1 MVRPSED
8 SSAAVYN
15 ASSQSGVMDDMFPS
29 SFKRSP
35 GNDKKGRSIFRSYVW
50 RMRVNVCLILTFF
63 VLVGTLFTLHFEKLH
78 ELGENVIDAT
88 IGDSQVYGVSMNKKN
103 TLTVTTWNIAAIN
116 NNPFE
121 YWLTIDENPEYQGLM
136 TKVEDFIE
144 KPGDF
149 DVPVSTVFT
158 EDMYKKLEEKMNSI
172 GWPSV
177 AEYWKSDLS
186 KRRIVSGF
194 LKDPLLG
201 SKRLASMPDRVTNTI
216 NIADSNV
223 PVCRPTVINMY
234 DGDLNDLNM
243 WFDAWMSFMFEK
255 SLTIPPENEKKIPY
269 QMLLPIKKAKY
280 PDITVEEEKVS
291 LPLQT
296 LCGAIFDA
304 ILVHMMNTVS
314 KPDIWQPLK
323 RKMVESLNRQKVP
336 RTLSILE
343 QAYIT
348 SDIIML
354 EETSAAL
361 VQLASSSKLGKK
373 YHIIAPQDMDSAR
386 DQNSVILLSKALF
399 PKGMKSEITSTVK
412 GFFPTNVDVPVASG
426 DLLVITTIDKQ
437 NVPYVIA
444 AFHGDTNGLATIPVL
459 DSIVKAMSS
468 SVGLTSHKLLFG
480 LDANTYEKADPG
492 KKQDVTG
499 FGNFYTSQGLTSC
512 WGDVP
517 DPKNYTTYNARTYL
531 QPQLNKACKSNEKR
545 ACGDVNP
552 KDFILFAKDNFEVI
566 HTWKDNTGKKQYK
579 EDMAFPTLDF
589 PSDHGL
595 LSTVIKVKGKVDS
608 NE

>member
-1 MVRPSED
+1 MALSRR
-8 SSAAVYN
+8 AL
-15 ASSQSGVMDDMFPS
+15 Q
-29 SFKRSP
+29 
-35 GNDKKGRSIFRSYVW
+35 
-50 RMRVNVCLILTFF
+50 
-63 VLVGTLFTLHFEKLH
+63 
-78 ELGENVIDAT
+78 
-88 IGDSQVYGVSMNKKN
+88 
-103 TLTVTTWNIAAIN
+103 VTTWNIAAIN

-121 YWLTIDENPEYQGLM
+121 YWITYDENPEYENIM
-136 TKVEDFIE
+136 TKIE
-144 KPGDF
+144 AFLESPGDK
-149 DVPVSTVFT
+149 DVPVSAVFT
-158 EDMYKKLEEKMNSI
+158 DEMFSSLEKRMGEV
-172 GWPSV
+172 GWDNVRS
-177 AEYWKSDLS
+177 YWDNDFR
-186 KRRIVSGF
+186 KRKIVSEF

-216 NIADSNV
+216 NVVGSTV

-234 DGDLNDLNM
+234 DGDLGTM
-243 WFDAWMSFMFEK
+243 EKWYAAWEEFMFVNK
-255 SLTIPPENEKKIPY
+255 LNIPGKDGNTLTQIPY
-269 QMLLPIKKAKY
+269 EMLQPIKKAKD
-280 PDITVEEEKVS
+280 PDITEEEEKVS

-296 LCGAIFDA
+296 LCGALFDA

-314 KPDIWQPLK
+314 KPDVWQPLK

-343 QAYIT
+343 QTYIT

-361 VQLASSSKLGKK
+361 IQLASSSKLGKK
-373 YHIIAPQDMDSAR
+373 FHVIAPQDMDSAR
-386 DQNSVILLSKALF
+386 DQNSVILLKKSLF
-399 PKGMKSEITSTVK
+399 PKGKKSEITSSVK
-412 GFFPTNVDVPVASG
+412 GFFPKDVDVPVANG
-426 DLLVITTIDKQ
+426 DLLVITTIDSH

-459 DSIVKAMSS
+459 DSIVKTMSS
-468 SVGLTSHKLLFG
+468 SVGLTDHKLLFG
-480 LDANTYEKADPG
+480 LDANTYEKEDPG

-499 FGNFYTSQGLTSC
+499 FGKFYSSQGLTSC

-545 ACGDVNP
+545 TCGDVNP
-552 KDFILFAKDNFEVI
+552 KDFILFAEDNFEVI

-595 LSTVIKVKGKVDS
+595 LSTVITVKREVDS
-608 NE
+608 NK